1 MTINV
6 RSNFP
11 GGNAAGVHISAR
23 DGMPEIR
30 FSPDPCGGAEAL
42 WFYLRLEEKDAQAPT
57 DGKIR
62 LTWTNIDNAYGGTA
76 PAFCI
81 PVTSSP
87 GHTWMRMKQGEESR
101 NEHGLRELSWLIPHP
116 APVTDI
122 ALCFPYGPDDLKA
135 NLDRARDFWQT
146 AAIGIT
152 QGGRVMQRVYHDGGA
167 GSHLPGVFALAR
179 QHAGETPGSWALDGF
194 MRQWAQH
201 KKGGYTVWTIPFA
214 DPDGVAW
221 GWFGRENI
229 PHDLGRAWGDLPSR
243 HEAAIIQAELERWRQ
258 KCKPL
263 LVLDLQATPVFDK
276 DGVYAYAD
284 LENAEET
291 KWCNV
296 IKNVLKTDYAAE
308 DFMRVDQRPSRNAG
322 PTFVQW
328 VRKTMGLPA
337 ISLHI
342 PYAQANGQVLTQ
354 KNYREIGQR
363 VMQAVIQRKG

>member
-1 MTINV
+1 MSLKV
-6 RSNFP
+6 RSDFP
-11 GGNAAGVHISAR
+11 GGNVAGVEISTR
-23 DGMPEIR
+23 DGLPEVR
-30 FSPDPCGGAEAL
+30 FASDPCGGAEAL
-42 WFYLRLEEKDAQAPT
+42 WFYFRLEETDPKAAT

-62 LTWTNIDNAYGGTA
+62 LTWTMVDNVYGGEA
-76 PAFCI
+76 PALCI

-87 GHTWMRMKQGEESR
+87 GHTWMRLKQGEESR
-101 NEHGLRELSWLIPHP
+101 NDHGLRELSWLIPHP
-116 APVTDI
+116 SPATDI
-122 ALCFPYGPDDLKA
+122 ALCFPYGPEDLKA

-146 AAIGIT
+146 APVGIT

-167 GSHLPGVFALAR
+167 GHHLPGIFAIAR

-201 KKGGYTVWTIPFA
+201 KKGGYTVWTMPFA

-221 GWFGRENI
+221 GWFGRENF
-229 PHDLGRAWGDLPSR
+229 PHDLGRAWGDLPAR
-243 HEAAIIQAELERWRQ
+243 HEAAVIRAEVERWRQ

-263 LVLDLQATPVFDK
+263 LVLDLQATPVFEK

-284 LENAEET
+284 PDRAEEV

-296 IKNVLKTDYAAE
+296 IKNALKTDYAAT
-308 DFMRVDQRPSRNAG
+308 DFMRVDQRPSRSTA

-328 VRKTMGLPA
+328 VRKRLEVPA

-342 PYAQANGQVLTQ
+342 PYAQACGQILTQ
-354 KNYREIGQR
+354 KSYREIGQR
-363 VMQAVIQRKG
+363 LMQAMLQRKG